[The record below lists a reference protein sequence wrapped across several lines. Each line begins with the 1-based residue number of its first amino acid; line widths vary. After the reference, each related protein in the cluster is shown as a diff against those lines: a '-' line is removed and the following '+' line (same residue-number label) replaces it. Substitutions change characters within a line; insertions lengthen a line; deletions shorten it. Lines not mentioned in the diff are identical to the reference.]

1 MGKGIIRRFV
11 VDGEEYDD
19 YDGDEEIEER
29 DEDWDLFNESFN
41 W

>member
-1 MGKGIIRRFV
+1 MTKPIIRNV
-11 VDGEEYDD
+11 VIDGEEYDD

>member
-1 MGKGIIRRFV
+1 MNRREILRRLP
-11 VDGEEYDD
+11 DGDYD